1 MLISSLLFT
10 YIYTGACTQS
20 HRPTHMH
27 LNWLTVLK
35 VSQYLIV
42 IQKLTSI
49 RNYFL
54 AERENKS
61 RVLLHFDSST
71 EIQKA

>member
-10 YIYTGACTQS
+10 YIYTGAYTQS
-20 HRPTHMH
+20 HRHTHTH

-42 IQKLTSI
+42 IQKLSSI

-61 RVLLHFDSST
+61 RGPLAL
-71 EIQKA
+71 